1 MKLFNQITSYVAV
14 KQATYSASIVDKAMH
29 DCFLLLHIIALS
41 LSKKTYP
48 KVDLN

>member
-1 MKLFNQITSYVAV
+1 MELFNQTLSYVAM
-14 KQATYSASIVDKAMH
+14 KQATYSAFIVDKAMQ